1 MAIMELAWLII
12 LLPLASAVV
21 CAGMALAK
29 IQKGAHWVAILPLA
43 GSTVISL
50 LIGKEFLANPALKF
64 SSVAWPW
71 INLGQNW
78 ALFSIQ
84 LDGLSALML
93 AVVTT
98 VSLLVVIY
106 SRGYM
111 SNDPGYSRFFAQ
123 MSLFVAAMCT
133 LVLAGNFLMLYLG
146 WEGVGLCSFMLI
158 GFWYRRPAAAAAA
171 VKAFIVTRIGDTG
184 FALGVLLLFLIFGSL
199 DYTEVFQQAVTLSP
213 PVVTVIALLLLA
225 GAVGK
230 SAQLPLYVWLPDAME
245 GPTPTSALI
254 HAATMVTAGVYLIA
268 RCGPIFLASPIAF
281 NVVALVGGI
290 TAFYAATIAI
300 AQFDIKRILAYSTIS
315 QIGYMFLAIGI
326 LAPAAGMFHLAT
338 HAFFKALLFC
348 GAGVI
353 MHAMGGVID
362 IRQIGGLKKL
372 LPVTYWTFLIA
383 ALALSGIFPF
393 AGFWSKDEI
402 ILAAWYRWPV
412 LGILAWITGM
422 LTTLY
427 IFRIFFR
434 VFHGPEMLP
443 PELNGRPHAIDR
455 WMKGPL
461 LVLALGSI
469 ALGFILG
476 WPPHHGLVDKILH
489 PSLAWS
495 TVFDLPFRQALPWIL
510 INEFSQLIAIV
521 AAWKMYGRQKVR
533 EPLLPGGVF
542 TLLNRKYYVD
552 ELYDRTAVESA
563 YGLAE
568 GCSESDDTLLDG
580 ILAQIAAIPHA
591 LGKIFRTA
599 QNGALQVYALGVI
612 VLLTLMLLVI
622 GWRK

>member
-1 MAIMELAWLII
+1 MELAWLII
-12 LLPLASAVV
+12 LLPLAGAVL
-21 CAGMALAK
+21 CAGLALAK
-29 IQKGAHWVAILPLA
+29 IQRAAHWFAILPLA
-43 GSTVISL
+43 GSTAISL
-50 LIGKEFLANPALKF
+50 RILKDFLANPELNLTF
-64 SSVAWPW
+64 TAWPW
-71 INLGQNW
+71 INLGQKW
-78 ALFSIQ
+78 VFFSIQ

-93 AVVTT
+93 AVVTA
-98 VSLLVVIY
+98 VSLLVIIY

-111 SNDPGYSRFFAQ
+111 TGDPGYSRFFAQ
-123 MSLFVAAMCT
+123 MSLFVASMCT

-158 GFWYRRPAAAAAA
+158 GFWYRKPAAAAAA
-171 VKAFIVTRIGDTG
+171 VKAFVVTRVGDTG
-184 FALGVLLLFLIFGSL
+184 FALGVLLIYLIFGTL
-199 DYTEVFQQAVTLSP
+199 DYTDVFQQAGALSP
-213 PVVTVIALLLLA
+213 PVATVIALLLLA
-225 GAVGK
+225 GAIGK

-268 RCGPIFLASPIAF
+268 RCGALFLASPVAM
-281 NVVALVGGI
+281 NVVALIGGI
-290 TAFYAATIAI
+290 TAFYAATIAL

-326 LAPAAGMFHLAT
+326 LTPASGIFHLAT

-353 MHAMGGVID
+353 MHAMGGAID
-362 IRQIGGLKKL
+362 IRQIGGLKRL

-393 AGFWSKDEI
+393 AGYWSKDEI
-402 ILAAWYRWPV
+402 ILAAWYRWPA
-412 LGILAWITGM
+412 LGILAWATGM

-427 IFRIFFR
+427 IFRVFFR
-434 VFHGPEMLP
+434 VFHGPQLLP
-443 PELNGRPHAIDR
+443 PELNNHPHAIDR

-469 ALGFILG
+469 LLGVVLG
-476 WPPHHGLVDKILH
+476 WPSHHGLVDKILH
-489 PSLAWS
+489 PSLSWS
-495 TVFDLPFRQALPWIL
+495 AVFDLPFRQALPWIL
-510 INEFSQLIAIV
+510 INEFSQLILIF
-521 AAWKMYGRQKVR
+521 AAWRMYALEKTR
-533 EPLLPGGVF
+533 EPLLPGWIF

-552 ELYDRTAVESA
+552 ELYDRAAVEPV

-568 GCSESDDTLLDG
+568 GCGESDDTLIDG
-580 ILAQIAAIPHA
+580 IFAKITAIPHIFGRA
-591 LGKIFRTA
+591 FRTA
-599 QNGALQVYALGVI
+599 QTGALQTYALCAV

-622 GWRK
+622 GLRK